1 MITSPTIDLWHKAI
15 LAHFTPKRERM
26 VLVVDPDHL
35 LRDAV
40 LLAEI
45 QNSNYDVIHLEDEVE
60 FRRTFERN
68 YRSRWDEGQA
78 LHIVVVVHTTNG
90 GRHIPYDL
98 WKKSKRV
105 ELSVSSLFPNL
116 NAIVVGQ
123 LDNAYYADLYPAH
136 QQLVARH
143 EMLRLER
150 QTVEF
155 ILRVCFGLDPAGAA
169 DPARWVEFLVHKHY
183 SAREMPPALED
194 YVVHHLLPGVAHT
207 GLRPEFLADA
217 GAFYAWLGQTW
228 AAYVTHLV
236 GASDPPPVNLGDARL
251 RPLLASL
258 FAEGKVSRIPT
269 PESPPNQEWTAIG
282 LAMPEKRS
290 GKRARERDEQV
301 HYNLRTRLAR
311 FQALDE
317 VTLPR
322 GKTDLRDW
330 LNLANE
336 WAEAIYQANTLP
348 AETYDLVQ
356 PDLAAARHILD
367 GHFWAFLQERYSAVD
382 HYGDN
387 VGPVGLTQVNRWFF
401 QHVDRDERLALLC
414 FDGLALD
421 QWFLLRRWLGQA
433 LPGLA
438 FHESRTYAVAPT
450 VTPVARQALFA
461 GQPPTGLA
469 ETLHRTDQ
477 DAARW
482 RAYWVNRNVPERRV
496 AYVSVKVSGQGLDE
510 VRAISERKNRRLGI
524 LVNLFD
530 EVMHAVK
537 GMTPETDKRVYYATL
552 QSHLE
557 NGRLAELFNSLLN
570 NGYRVYLTADHGNI
584 AGVGNGLKPPRAL
597 IEGYARRV
605 VIFDRADLAEEYA
618 LEHSLRYY
626 RTKALPPDVHPVY
639 APGTQLFDTEGATHV
654 SHGGLSLEE
663 LVVPFVEVLRP

>member
-1 MITSPTIDLWHKAI
+1 MNWQESI
-15 LAHFTPKRERM
+15 LSRFTPKRERLI
-26 VLVVDPDHL
+26 LVIDPDNL
-35 LRDAV
+35 LRDAT

-45 QNSNYDVIHLEDEVE
+45 QNSNYDVIELEDEVL
-60 FRRTFERN
+60 FRSKFERD
-68 YRSRWDEGQA
+68 YRSRWDDGQA
-78 LHIVVVVHTTNG
+78 LHIVVVVHTTDG

-98 WKKSKRV
+98 WQKGKRI

-136 QQLVARH
+136 QQLAAHH

-155 ILRVCFGLDPAGAA
+155 ILRVCFGLDPAGAT

-183 SAREMPPALED
+183 GARELPPALEE
-194 YVVHHLLPGVAHT
+194 YVVHNLIPGVAHT

-217 GAFYAWLGQTW
+217 DAFYAWLSQGW
-228 AAYVTHLV
+228 AAYVAHLA
-236 GASDPPPVNLGDARL
+236 GAGDAPSVNLGDTRL

-258 FAEGKVSRIPT
+258 FAEGKVSRAPA
-269 PESPPNQEWTAIG
+269 PESPPSQKWTAVG
-282 LAMPEKRS
+282 LAIPDTRVGRPAK
-290 GKRARERDEQV
+290 ERDEQAL
-301 HYNLRTRLAR
+301 YNLRTRLAR
-311 FQALDE
+311 FQAMDE
-317 VTLPR
+317 TTLPG

-348 AETYDLVQ
+348 AETYNLVQ
-356 PDLAAARHILD
+356 PDLAAARQALD
-367 GHFWAFLQERYSAVD
+367 GHFWAFLQQRYSAVD

-387 VGPVGLTQVNRWFF
+387 IGPVCLTQVNRWFF
-401 QHVDRDERLALLC
+401 QHVGQDERLALLC

-421 QWFLLRRWLGQA
+421 QWFLLRRWLGGA

-461 GQPPTGLA
+461 GQPPTSFA

-482 RAYWVNRNVPERRV
+482 QAYWVNHNVPERRV
-496 AYVSVKVSGQGLDE
+496 AYGAVKVSGQGLDE
-510 VRAISERKNRRLGI
+510 VRAMAEGKNRRLGI

-537 GMTPETDKRVYYATL
+537 GMTPEADKRVYYATL
-552 QSHLE
+552 QGHLDASH
-557 NGRLAELFNSLLN
+557 GHLAQLFELLLKY
-570 NGYRVYLTADHGNI
+570 GYRVYLTADHGNI
-584 AGVGNGLKPPRAL
+584 AGVGNGLKPPKAL
-597 IEGYARRV
+597 IEGYARRA
-605 VIFDRADLAEEYA
+605 VIFDHADLAEEYA
-618 LEHSLRYY
+618 LEHGLRCY

-639 APGTQLFDTEGATHV
+639 AAGTQLFDSQGATHI
-654 SHGGLSLEE
+654 SHGGLSVEE
-663 LVVPFVEVLRP
+663 LVVPFVEVRRP